1 MKRISFLNKCLKCL
15 NLKSSQNFKN
25 VFFNNYES
33 NSFFIRVLIKLFIPF
48 WWLYNPFQNKI
59 I

>member
-1 MKRISFLNKCLKCL
+1 MKKISFLNKSLKCL

-25 VFFNNYES
+25 DFFFNNFES

-48 WWLYNPFQNKI
+48 
-59 I
+59 